1 MHQEINM
8 KKSYKSYLLKTVSL
22 LAFVLATPAS
32 LAGETLDRVMSSK
45 KLVVASDANW
55 PPQSFLNDN
64 NEMDGFDVDVAKEI
78 AARLGAEIEFVTPQW
93 TVITAGN
100 WNGRWDLSV
109 GSMTPTKERA
119 KVLGFPGVYYYTPSV
134 FVVHADSAYQD
145 KTELNGKRIGAGTAT
160 VFEQYLNK
168 DLVIDAEGA
177 PPFEYDVTTDDIGS
191 YESSTVALDDLRLG
205 DGVRIDAALGP
216 RPTFEAAIKE
226 GYPVRIL
233 GEPAFYEPLSAA
245 VDLGD
250 QEFHDK
256 IAEIIQSMHEDGA
269 LTELSK
275 KWYGV
280 DYTKQ

>member
-1 MHQEINM
+1 MT
-8 KKSYKSYLLKTVSL
+8 KSIKAVIVHTATAIAL
-22 LAFVLATPAS
+22 LAVTQFS
-32 LAGETLDRVMSSK
+32 LAGETLDRVMNAK
-45 KLVVASDANW
+45 KLMIASDANW
-55 PPQSFLNDN
+55 PPQSFLNDS

-78 AARLGAEIEFVTPQW
+78 ASRLGVEAEFVTPQW

-100 WNGRWDLSV
+100 WNGRWDISV
-109 GSMTPTKERA
+109 GSMTPTKERS

-134 FVVHADSAYQD
+134 FVVHNDAMYKD

-168 DLVIDAEGA
+168 DLIIEAEGA
-177 PPFEYDVTTDDIGS
+177 PAFEYDVTTTDIAS
-191 YESSTVALDDLRLG
+191 YESSTIALDDLRLG

-233 GEPAFYEPLSAA
+233 CNPAFYEPLSAA

-250 QEFHDK
+250 QEFFDK
-256 IAEIIQSMHEDGA
+256 IAETIQAMHADGA
-269 LTELSK
+269 LTKLST

-280 DYTKQ
+280 DYTSLIK